1 MSRGLPAG
9 PALVL
14 GVGVA
19 ALSTASLW
27 IRLCD
32 APSLVIAAYRLALA
46 SAVLVPVEL
55 ARSRGSV
62 HELRDLGW
70 CALSGAFLAVHFATW
85 IASLSY
91 TSVAVS
97 SVLVNTTPL
106 FVAALS
112 WALLGER
119 PDRRTAW
126 GAAVATAGAGV
137 IGWSSGTGAGGSL
150 AGAALALAGAL
161 TLSAYLILGRR
172 VGPGLGTRTYVTWTY
187 GSAAVLLVA
196 AATAAGLSPGPYP
209 RATYAY
215 LLLLALVPQLVGHT
229 AINWALGRM
238 GAATV
243 AVVALGE
250 PVGATILAA
259 ALLGETPSP
268 ATVAGGALVLAG
280 IWLAA
285 GGRAR
290 GGER

>member
-1 MSRGLPAG
+1 MSRRRLPG

-27 IRLCD
+27 VRLCD

-55 ARSRGSV
+55 ARSRGNAPQ
-62 HELRDLGW
+62 LRDLGW

-85 IASLSY
+85 ISSLAY

-112 WALLGER
+112 WAVLGER
-119 PDRRTAW
+119 PERRTAW

-137 IGWSSGTGAGGSL
+137 IGWGSGTPASGSL
-150 AGAALALAGAL
+150 AGAALALAGAAAM
-161 TLSAYLILGRR
+161 SAYLVLGRR

-196 AATAAGLSPGPYP
+196 AATVAGLPPGPYP
-209 RATYAY
+209 RATYGY

-243 AVVALGE
+243 AVVVLGE
-250 PVGATILAA
+250 PVGATALAA
-259 ALLGETPSP
+259 LFLGETPST
-268 ATVAGGALVLAG
+268 AVVAGGGLVLAG

-285 GGRAR
+285 GRRPGRP
-290 GGER
+290 